1 MQYLKQF
8 TRIAAV
14 CLLAELLYALLPLPI
29 PASIYGLVLMLGG
42 LLSGVIKLEKVE
54 KAADFLV
61 QIMPVFFIPAAVG
74 LMDKFDTLRAVLLPF
89 LVTLVVSLVFT
100 MGTTGVVTQFF
111 LRRERK
117 GEKK

>member
-1 MQYLKQF
+1 
-8 TRIAAV
+8 
-14 CLLAELLYALLPLPI
+14 
-29 PASIYGLVLMLGG
+29 MLGG
-42 LLSGVIKLEKVE
+42 LLSGVIKLEQVE
-54 KAADFLV
+54 NAADFLV

-100 MGTTGVVTQFF
+100 MGTTGLVTQFF